1 MSVAMQRAL
10 PHLAL
15 LGALFLPVAARAQRG
30 DARKEIP
37 ALVTKLVAAYNA
49 GHPETM
55 ARAYATDAVVMPPNG
70 AAIRG
75 ATAIADWW
83 NGGWK
88 AGLRN
93 LALTST
99 EVYVEGNL
107 ATETGTYALDMP
119 MSEGGAPVHDS
130 GKYMVLW
137 KRSPGAGWQLFRDI
151 FNSDVSMAQMAQGMD
166 HPQAMKDDATHEMA
180 GHMPCTGDACMAGM
194 SDSVWVV
201 LNPIKA
207 DKRAD
212 YEQWL
217 KEFWSAGMRSSDASV
232 KRRFMGAHVVTPAAA
247 NADGTW
253 TYVIVLH
260 PYYPGEDYMIS
271 SLTRKIVA
279 ASDTTRL
286 NGLLAGARAA
296 PATVIRGRMTMME
309 GMTKMEGAA
318 DRR

>member
-1 MSVAMQRAL
+1 MSVALQRTL

-15 LGALFLPVAARAQRG
+15 LGALFLPVATRAQRG

-37 ALVTKLVAAYNA
+37 ALVTKLVASYNS
-49 GHPETM
+49 GHPETI
-55 ARAYATDAVVMPPNG
+55 ARAYAADAIVMPPNG

-75 ATAIADWW
+75 APAIAEWW
-83 NGGWK
+83 NDGWK

-99 EVYVEGNL
+99 EVYVQGNV
-107 ATETGTYALDMP
+107 ATETGTYTLDMP
-119 MSEGGAPVHDS
+119 MTEGGAPMHDT

-137 KRSPGAGWQLFRDI
+137 KRSPTAGWQLFRDI
-151 FNSDVSMAQMAQGMD
+151 FNSDAPMPQMAGAMN
-166 HPQAMKDDATHEMA
+166 AAGMKDDMKHEMP

-201 LNPIKA
+201 LNAIRA

-217 KEFWSAGMRSSDASV
+217 KEFWSAGMRSSDQSV
-232 KRRFMGAHVVTPAAA
+232 KRRFMGAHVITPAAA
-247 NADGTW
+247 NPDGTW

-286 NGLLAGARAA
+286 NTLLAGARAA

-309 GMTKMEGAA
+309 GMMKMEGE